1 MKSILIIGCGWL
13 GKITA
18 KLLINSGYSVTGTT
32 RDADKF
38 ETLSELGISPVIL
51 DIKHG
56 LDSEIPKTDV
66 VIISIPPKRTAD
78 DGGYVKAIMAI
89 SLALSKAN
97 NQVIMCSSTSVY
109 NECSNIVVENDLI
122 STKDHSNIIVSAEAT
137 LRELLPHSTILRL
150 GGLYGY
156 HRHPVYFLSGRKQ
169 IPNGDAPVNLVH
181 GDDVAS
187 IIQKIIE
194 QEIKGEVFN
203 VVAPSHPTRK
213 QVYGAKAKE
222 FNLDPPSF
230 LAGGKDSKKV
240 DCCKLIQT
248 LDYRFIYNNPLDTY

>member
-18 KLLINSGYSVTGTT
+18 KRLIDAGYSVTGTT

-51 DIKHG
+51 DLKHG
-56 LDSEIPKTDV
+56 LDPVIPKADV
-66 VIISIPPKRTAD
+66 VLISIPPKRSSYN
-78 DGGYVKAIMAI
+78 GEYVHAIKAIG
-89 SLALSKAN
+89 LPLTKAN

-109 NECSNIVVENDLI
+109 NECSDIVAEKDLI
-122 STKDHSNIIVSAEAT
+122 PTKDHSNNMVSAEAA
-137 LRELLPHSTILRL
+137 LIELLPHSIILRL

-156 HRHPVYFLSGRKQ
+156 HRHPVYFLSGRKN

-187 IIQKIIE
+187 IIQRIIE

-203 VVAPSHPTRK
+203 VVAPSHPTK
-213 QVYGAKAKE
+213 EHVYGAKAKE

-240 DCCKLIQT
+240 DSSKLIQT
-248 LDYRFIYNNPLDTY
+248 LDYRFVYNNPLDPY